1 MYKRRDTVIISAGLF
16 LLTLIVMLFS
26 VGVGESNIGAGKV
39 IAILTEPFIHQ
50 TPFWTG
56 GEATII
62 REIRL
67 PRIILGVLVGSC
79 LAISGAALQS
89 LFRNPMAD
97 PFILGISNGAALG
110 ATIVFVYGASWALSL
125 YTLPVMSFILGIITI
140 ILVYNIGKMGNRV
153 PVNTLLLSGIAISAF
168 LSAINSFIMFTGG
181 QNFEQIMFWM
191 MGGLSG
197 RGWDYIWIILP
208 FAIIGAAAMIIMGRS
223 MNALM
228 FGEESAQYLGI
239 EVEKLKKILLV
250 LTALLTSAAVA
261 VSGIIGFVGLIIPH
275 IVRLIVGPDHRVLI
289 PVSIFAGAIF
299 LVLADTFARVVMSP
313 AELPLGILTAMCG
326 APFFLYLLRSK
337 RGEL

>member
-1 MYKRRDTVIISAGLF
+1 MYKRRNTVIISAGLF
-16 LLTLIVMLFS
+16 LLTLVVMLFS
-26 VGVGESNIGAGKV
+26 VGIGESNIEAGKV
-39 IAILTEPFIHQ
+39 FAILTEPLTHQ
-50 TPFWTG
+50 TPFWTSG
-56 GEATII
+56 DATII
-62 REIRL
+62 WDIRL
-67 PRIILGVLVGSC
+67 PRVILGALVGLC

-110 ATIVFVYGASWALSL
+110 ATIVFVYGVSWAFSL
-125 YTLPVMSFILGIITI
+125 YSLPLLSFIFGIITI
-140 ILVYNIGKMGNRV
+140 FLVYYVAKVGNRV

-168 LSAINSFIMFTGG
+168 MSAINSFMMFTGG
-181 QNFEQIMFWM
+181 QNLQQIMFWM

-197 RGWDYIWIILP
+197 RGWNYIWIILP
-208 FAIIGAAAMIIMGRS
+208 FAILGAVSMITMGRS

-250 LTALLTSAAVA
+250 LTALITSAAVA

-275 IVRLIVGPDHRVLI
+275 IVRLVVGPDHRILI

-299 LVLADTFARVVMSP
+299 LVLTDTFARIVISP
-313 AELPLGILTAMCG
+313 AELPLGVLTALCG